1 MHDGC
6 TGPSTDGQMVVNK
19 VRMMGFHQQPMP
31 MPLEITCTECAHVF
45 HMVNFESTCPE
56 CGMVYGV
63 TPCSAHDATNVKAA
77 GIGF

>member
-31 MPLEITCTECAHVF
+31 LPLEITCTECAHVF
-45 HMVNFESTCPE
+45 HMVNFECTCPE

-63 TPCSAHDATNVKAA
+63 TPCSAHDAANVKAA

>member
-6 TGPSTDGQMVVNK
+6 TGPASDGQMVVNK
-19 VRMMGFHQQPMP
+19 VRMMGFHLQPLP
-31 MPLEITCTECAHVF
+31 APLDLTCTECDHAFRMTH
-45 HMVNFESTCPE
+45 FESSCPE

-63 TPCSAHDATNVKAA
+63 TPCSANDASNVKAA